1 MMKTC
6 VAALL
11 ALLLLPAGVFAGDP
25 DQEEWIPLFNGTN
38 LDGWVPKIT
47 GFEVGD
53 NHADTFRVEDGVMKV
68 SYDEYEG
75 DFNGRFGHLFTEK
88 LYSYYRIRVE
98 YRFVGEQAKG
108 GPEWAFRNSGIMVH
122 GQPVETMQKDQDFPI
137 SIEVQLLGG
146 ERDRTTG
153 NLCTPGTNVVM
164 GDTLVTDHCVD
175 SASKVLT
182 GEQWVTAEAIVHGA
196 ASVRHLINGEE
207 VLSYE
212 MSQMG
217 GGNVANHDP
226 AVFKDGQLIEEGS
239 ISLQAESHPVE
250 FRKVELLPLIG
261 CTDPKASNYKTYYVK
276 PDLDSCIFE

>member
-1 MMKTC
+1 MMRTC
-6 VAALL
+6 VFALL
-11 ALLLLPAGVFAGDP
+11 VVLLIPVCATAGDP
-25 DQEEWIPLFNGTN
+25 DKEEWIPLFNGKD

-53 NHADTFRVEDGVMKV
+53 NHADTFRVEDGVMKM
-68 SYDEYEG
+68 SYDKYEG
-75 DFNGRFGHLFTEK
+75 DFDGRFGHLFTEE

-98 YRFVGEQAKG
+98 YRFVGEQAPG
-108 GPEWAFRNSGIMVH
+108 GPEWAFRNSGIMIH

-137 SIEVQLLGG
+137 CIEVQLLGG

-164 GDTLVTDHCVD
+164 GDKLVTAHCV
-175 SASKVLT
+175 SSTSKFLT
-182 GEQWVTAEAIVHGA
+182 GDQWVTAEAIVHGA

-217 GGNVANHDP
+217 GGNVANHDTS
-226 AVFKDGQLIEEGS
+226 VWEDGELIEAGS

-276 PDLDSCIFE
+276 PEPDSCTYD